1 MSTSVCQLVTTD
13 SGHYGLRN
21 LFVINRI
28 FSLCDRRIPILGGA
42 ASVYCQITFN
52 PLSCTVIITIPT
64 DMAKGKS
71 SASAG
76 TRKKH
81 ARKAA
86 GPSEAIPKE
95 KKPKGK
101 DKGKTKEPRQKIYIP
116 PVKPAPIQP
125 DPLDTMGLA
134 RQLPPELLV
143 VLRLF
148 GKKDAVTKR
157 RALEELQ
164 SGWVDESRKEGDNSP
179 IVSTLV
185 TMLPVWVRQIECCI
199 LSLLFKS
206 LASSTTSLR
215 CSSTPQ
221 SEYDFSLPAYTFHFY
236 TSLLCETKYYS
247 SFAKQRRPIK
257 PNLSSEP
264 GAWHRMISIAKS
276 LRRRTDRGPIRLAT
290 VMPTSS

>member
-1 MSTSVCQLVTTD
+1 
-13 SGHYGLRN
+13 
-21 LFVINRI
+21 
-28 FSLCDRRIPILGGA
+28 
-42 ASVYCQITFN
+42 
-52 PLSCTVIITIPT
+52 
-64 DMAKGKS
+64 MAKGKS

-86 GPSEAIPKE
+86 GPSQPPEAIPKE

-101 DKGKTKEPRQKIYIP
+101 DKGKIKEPRQKIYIP

-164 SGWVDESRKEGDNSP
+164 SGWVDESRKEGDDSP

-185 TMLPVWVRQIECCI
+185 TMLPVWVRQIECRI
-199 LSLLFKS
+199 LSLSFKC
-206 LASSTTSLR
+206 LASSTMSLR
-215 CSSTPQ
+215 YSFTRQ
-221 SEYDFSLPAYTFHFY
+221 REYAFSHPVYICHFY
-236 TSLLCETKYYS
+236 ISLSFETKYFS
-247 SFAKQRRPIK
+247 SCAKQHPPIK
-257 PNLSSEP
+257 LNPSSGP
-264 GAWHRMISIAKS
+264 GAWHPMISIAKCPPM
-276 LRRRTDRGPIRLAT
+276 RTDRGLMRLAT
-290 VMPTSS
+290 VIRSSFWTSHPSCLLSSEHC